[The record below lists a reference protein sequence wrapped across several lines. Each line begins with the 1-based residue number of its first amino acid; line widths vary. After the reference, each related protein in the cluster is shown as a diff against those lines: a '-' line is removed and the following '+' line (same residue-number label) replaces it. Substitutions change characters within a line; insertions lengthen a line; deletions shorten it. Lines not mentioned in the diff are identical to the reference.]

1 MLNEQQETNTE
12 NVQATEQ
19 TQTTPVDTAT
29 PPVESQTQEQKQPEA
44 ETETKPDI
52 PESADAYKVE
62 LEGFDFDA
70 FKSNED
76 NKAFLESAHQA
87 GLTNEQMSVVM
98 KAYDQHTAVQVEALQ
113 QDWGND
119 YEANLRFA
127 NQAIQA
133 AGLQVAD
140 VDSPTF
146 GIRLAAYFGKA
157 LQEDM
162 PPQNTQQSSGQSR
175 EELMASQAY
184 MDANHPDH
192 KKVYAQVER
201 LYQKEFQG

>member
-1 MLNEQQETNTE
+1 MDDLQNQ
-12 NVQATEQ
+12 
-19 TQTTPVDTAT
+19 DT
-29 PPVESQTQEQKQPEA
+29 PPVVEEPTPEPTEPTINGDQQPTNEPPKEPEKEPTKEIDLP
-44 ETETKPDI
+44 ET
-52 PESADAYKVE
+52 ADAYKVE
-62 LEGFDFDA
+62 IDGFDFDA

-87 GLTNEQMSVVM
+87 GVTNEQMAVVM

-133 AGLQVAD
+133 AGLQTTD

-162 PPQNTQQSSGQSR
+162 PPQNTQQSGAENIQ
-175 EELMASQAY
+175 ELMASEAY
-184 MDANHPDH
+184 MNESHPDH
-192 KKVYAQVER
+192 KRVTAQVQSY
-201 LYQKEFQG
+201 YQKTYG